1 MICLEINGQNLD
13 YSFPYQN
20 IGLDYAESIYF
31 KNCEKYRKKKM
42 VKCYF
47 LVITCCCTKVVHI
60 ELTPD
65 LSVES
70 FLLVFGRFIW
80 RYGMPKNISDFL
92 KHFKAIEVQNLMLY
106 LQIKWSFKLE
116 KSSWWG
122 TFYDSMVH
130 TIKNTLKKVGGI
142 RL

>member
-1 MICLEINGQNLD
+1 MQSRFTSKIV
-13 YSFPYQN
+13 
-20 IGLDYAESIYF
+20 
-31 KNCEKYRKKKM
+31 KNTEKKNM